1 MTDTAQ
7 CQASVLSR
15 SMSMASAIAAGH
27 MLRQLTRWLRIL
39 PTDCDPSLNL
49 LASELS
55 CQETRR
61 IAA

>member
-1 MTDTAQ
+1 
-7 CQASVLSR
+7 
-15 SMSMASAIAAGH
+15 MASAIAAGH